1 MSLVMRR
8 PTRREKFFGHR
19 TGQRLDRNAKARLMH
34 RARQLAKPVQKG
46 RHYGA
51 ITGKDVDV
59 LAALAWIEHAGRC
72 YPSYATIAKQAGC
85 SRSHVAPALARL
97 EAAGLLTWVH
107 GLVRQKET
115 HFDMFGQG
123 ASRWRVVRTSNS
135 YQLIDPA
142 NTGKAA
148 YPCESKF
155 PAGSLKGNLNQQTE
169 PLSGPLSDALKRFAE
184 AIGTGSTSNRAKTT
198 TDTPA

>member
-1 MSLVMRR
+1 MSLIIRR
-8 PTRREKFFGHR
+8 PSRREKFFGHR

-34 RARQLAKPVQKG
+34 RARTLAKPVQKG

-59 LAALAWIEHAGRC
+59 LAALAWIEREGRC
-72 YPSYATIAKQAGC
+72 YPSYATIAAQAGC

-107 GLVRQKET
+107 GLVRQQET
-115 HFDMFGQG
+115 QIDLLGRR

-135 YQLIDPA
+135 YQLIDP
-142 NTGKAA
+142 NSGGKSTFAS
-148 YPCESKF
+148 ESKF
-155 PAGSLKGNLNQQTE
+155 PAGPLKGNLKQPSATLSE
-169 PLSGPLSDALKRFAE
+169 PLADALSRL
-184 AIGTGSTSNRAKTT
+184 AKAVAGR
-198 TDTPA
+198 TDGPSPVPAPDSQA